1 MLFRGQGVEVD
12 QKRGAEMFRAA
23 AEKGLAS
30 AQIRL
35 ARCLAQG
42 AGVQANMLD
51 AAKWHLIA
59 KSGGLTDEGLEK
71 MLAKLSKADR
81 SKAEKA
87 PRTGATAPRSAC
99 KRNRVQPQRAVMRS
113 FIQRAVRATPPKL

>member
-81 SKAEKA
+81 TKAEKEA
-87 PRTGATAPRSAC
+87 EDWRY
-99 KRNRVQPQRAVMRS
+99 RAQVG
-113 FIQRAVRATPPKL
+113 IQ

>member
-1 MLFRGQGVEVD
+1 MFPPAEMFPHAEMFRAEMSPD
-12 QKRGAEMFRAA
+12 AEMFRAA
-23 AEKGLAS
+23 AEKGIAS

-42 AGVQANMLD
+42 AGVQTNMVD

-59 KSGGLTDEGLEK
+59 KSGGLNDEGLEK
-71 MLAKLSKADR
+71 MLGKLSKADR

-87 PRTGATAPRSAC
+87 AADWRD
-99 KRNRVQPQRAVMRS
+99 RAQIGM
-113 FIQRAVRATPPKL
+113 QQ